1 MKVFSGFSIKSQLIG
16 VMVLLIL
23 LLLGVGSIGLNSTLA
38 ANQAMR
44 DIYENRLIP
53 ADLMMDIQKALG
65 NSGLHLALAA
75 QHNPASQD
83 SQLHTHPISIHFD
96 EVEKDIALIADTW
109 RQYTATKM
117 TPEEQAL
124 VDQFTVIHNRFVNEG
139 LKPTITGFK
148 AGEFPKTIRH
158 YVEVFLPLLN
168 QSAKT
173 IDDIT
178 HLQTGVAKIEYE
190 QSLAAYISMRNFS
203 ISAMLFSVVVAA
215 IMSFVLIQRII
226 RPLNIAVETAERI
239 AHGDLSSRIEVTSK
253 DEFGELLTNLK
264 AMNAKLHEV
273 VGEVSSATSQVNAA
287 AGEIAQGSADLSQRT
302 EEQASALQ
310 ETASSMEQLTST
322 VKQSAANA
330 AQANQLSRSAQIKAE
345 QGGQDIEHVISA
357 MNAINA
363 SSCKI
368 SNIIVVINEI
378 AFQTNLLALNAA
390 VEAARAGE
398 QGRGFAVVAGEV
410 RKLAQRSADAAKEIK
425 GLITDSVDKVAD
437 GGKLVDQA
445 GQTLQEI
452 VAEVKKV
459 SSLVTEVA
467 AASSEQAT
475 GIEQINRAILQMDQV
490 TQQNAALVEQTAAA
504 SHAMGDQAHDLQAL
518 MGFFKLK

>member
-1 MKVFSGFSIKSQLIG
+1 M
-16 VMVLLIL
+16 
-23 LLLGVGSIGLNSTLA
+23 
-38 ANQAMR
+38 
-44 DIYENRLIP
+44 
-53 ADLMMDIQKALG
+53 
-65 NSGLHLALAA
+65 
-75 QHNPASQD
+75 
-83 SQLHTHPISIHFD
+83 
-96 EVEKDIALIADTW
+96 
-109 RQYTATKM
+109 
-117 TPEEQAL
+117 
-124 VDQFTVIHNRFVNEG
+124 
-139 LKPTITGFK
+139 
-148 AGEFPKTIRH
+148 
-158 YVEVFLPLLN
+158 PLLN
-168 QSAKT
+168 QSVKT

-190 QSLAAYISMRNFS
+190 QSLAAYVSMRNFS
-203 ISAMLFSVVVAA
+203 ISVMLFSVVVAG

-239 AHGDLSSRIEVTSK
+239 AHGDLSSQIEITSE
-253 DEFGELLTNLK
+253 DEFGKLLTNLK
-264 AMNAKLHEV
+264 AMNARLHEV
-273 VGEVSSATSQVNAA
+273 VGEVSGATSQVNAA

-302 EEQASALQ
+302 EQQASALQ

-330 AQANQLSRSAQIKAE
+330 QQANQLSRSAQIKAE
-345 QGGQDIEHVISA
+345 QGGQDIERVIAA

-398 QGRGFAVVAGEV
+398 QGRGFAVVASEV

-425 GLITDSVDKVAD
+425 ELITDSMNKVED
-437 GGKLVDQA
+437 GGHLVDQA